1 MLQQKSDEN
10 DVTTHVTYSDKP
22 VIYVFS
28 PEVTYK
34 DLGVYLGNALPTDEQ
49 LATAVEKVEWKNET
63 LVQLKRL
70 IWAMHLY

>member
-1 MLQQKSDEN
+1 MTGTEPRLNHTYTPAKSGVITGTEDIKVDVTTKIGEN

-34 DLGVYLGNALPTDEQ
+34 DLGVYLGNAL
-49 LATAVEKVEWKNET
+49 AN
-63 LVQLKRL
+63 
-70 IWAMHLY
+70 